1 MDIPGFCRA
10 IKRDLPVKSICLGLP
25 YVSPNRSDPWSRP
38 QHAEKKARRMRLRK
52 GRELPPH
59 MRSFVLLRGIDGVTH
74 SLAEEL
80 RTANGERRFVQNA
93 WLPRNHGFQPPLRVQ
108 HVDYRIASL
117 TGLPTR
123 LSISTSVSMVN
134 LAVFLFTTSDTRG
147 RETIRISAAS
157 ACFK

>member
-1 MDIPGFCRA
+1 M
-10 IKRDLPVKSICLGLP
+10 KSI
-25 YVSPNRSDPWSRP
+25 RSR
-38 QHAEKKARRMRLRK
+38 
-52 GRELPPH
+52 
-59 MRSFVLLRGIDGVTH
+59 
-74 SLAEEL
+74 
-80 RTANGERRFVQNA
+80 ERREVVIGSPETMVSNY
-93 WLPRNHGFQPPLRVQ
+93 LSVRNLLITSEGLTSVSSYNFLARASTGQL
-108 HVDYRIASL
+108 IASL